1 MWYCTDRDI
10 TVFAYAHKA
19 FSKSESLVFETSDG
33 LSATNGLFGSIV
45 YLWLVKRH
53 ALDMLVVE
61 EVRTLEARCHLRS
74 SLLTLAVLPVDMM
87 QLGYP

>member
-33 LSATNGLFGSIV
+33 LSATNGLSGSIV
-45 YLWLVKRH
+45 YLRLVKRH
-53 ALDMLVVE
+53 ALDMLLVESYVV
-61 EVRTLEARCHLRS
+61 LYRS
-74 SLLTLAVLPVDMM
+74 
-87 QLGYP
+87 GYHCLCLCP